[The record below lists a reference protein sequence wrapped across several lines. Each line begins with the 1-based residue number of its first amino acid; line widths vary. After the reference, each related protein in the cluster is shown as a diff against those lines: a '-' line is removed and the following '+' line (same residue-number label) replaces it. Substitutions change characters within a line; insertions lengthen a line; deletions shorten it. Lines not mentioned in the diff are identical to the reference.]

1 MKASSSAI
9 AVAVLVVVAACSGCA
24 RVAEATIESTCG
36 AAARGDRRVDVRFCA
51 WQFAAYHGAA
61 EADAWGL
68 AKIAALVG
76 VNLGDDAVYDIESG
90 KIRPPRGGG
99 ARGKAAMDACSRAY
113 DAVGMAFAEA
123 SDELGAR
130 RYAAAR
136 QQMARVAALAQR
148 CDGGLAKAGAKAPL
162 PRYSADCQKMAI
174 IGIAITG
181 LLK

>member
-36 AAARGDRRVDVRFCA
+36 AAARGDRRVD
-51 WQFAAYHGAA
+51 
-61 EADAWGL
+61 
-68 AKIAALVG
+68 
-76 VNLGDDAVYDIESG
+76 
-90 KIRPPRGGG
+90 
-99 ARGKAAMDACSRAY
+99 
-113 DAVGMAFAEA
+113 
-123 SDELGAR
+123 
-130 RYAAAR
+130 
-136 QQMARVAALAQR
+136 R

>member
-51 WQFAAYHGAA
+51 
-61 EADAWGL
+61 
-68 AKIAALVG
+68 
-76 VNLGDDAVYDIESG
+76 
-90 KIRPPRGGG
+90 
-99 ARGKAAMDACSRAY
+99 
-113 DAVGMAFAEA
+113 
-123 SDELGAR
+123 
-130 RYAAAR
+130 
-136 QQMARVAALAQR
+136 LAQR